1 MIGTGGTTDG
11 CMNPVQTP
19 MGRRIVKCGFYVVF
33 DTLWGI
39 NGPETAKTCQK
50 RSKNVQKLIDGQ
62 CYHRYPSN
70 SRPIGP
76 LPQGMLSLGGFSFAR
91 GAFR

>member
-1 MIGTGGTTDG
+1 MMGTAGTTDHL
-11 CMNPVQTP
+11 NTVQA
-19 MGRRIVKCGFYVVF
+19 RRKHLHAKCGFCVVF

-39 NGPETAKTCQK
+39 NGPKTVKMSQK

-62 CYHRYPSN
+62 CYRRYPSN

-76 LPQGMLSLGGFSFAR
+76 LPQGKLSLGGFSFAQ
-91 GAFR
+91 GVSG